1 MRSPRG
7 LRHDA
12 ARFRH
17 RGVGA
22 AFGRVEIDFGAHLAR
37 ARHHAR
43 VDVGS
48 FRLRGAG
55 SILSRFGREGF
66 GCGDVRPRNGA
77 LCGFSTIGTLEVPAN
92 GTRVRAVYSGDTV
105 IDPAYWG
112 ENAWIGVAT
121 KRIFA
126 LADQV
131 APEPA
136 YWLLLTA
143 THRSYRLMAGMF
155 REYYP
160 RPDQPTPPEV
170 QADMD
175 ALARAKFPAEYESS
189 RGVITLAR
197 ATPVRPE
204 RFDPAAES
212 RDDAEVRISRGPT
225 RAIGMAIFWSASRS
239 WNVRISP
246 RWAGVC
252 WESRRGPRNSALT
265 PSVAKSNHGAN
276 LCRAI
281 RGHFWKSPRVTYVGI
296 RTKNARWWYNCYRRN
311 RPPTSAPLTPRPQE
325 TCACG

>member
-22 AFGRVEIDFGAHLAR
+22 AFGRVEIDFVLTLRERDTTLALMSAHFDC
-37 ARHHAR
+37 
-43 VDVGS
+43 VVPD
-48 FRLRGAG
+48 
-55 SILSRFGREGF
+55 RFFGDLDAKDSVVAMFDRE
-66 GCGDVRPRNGA
+66 NGA

-121 KRIFA
+121 KRNFA

-189 RGVITLAR
+189 RGVITLSS

-204 RFDPAAES
+204 RFHPAAES
-212 RDDAEVRISRGPT
+212 RDDAEVRYLARANPGYRNGDFLVCVTLLERADLTAPGRRLLGEPSRP
-225 RAIGMAIFWSASRS
+225 A
-239 WNVRISP
+239 P
-246 RWAGVC
+246 
-252 WESRRGPRNSALT
+252 SALT

-296 RTKNARWWYNCYRRN
+296 RTKK
-311 RPPTSAPLTPRPQE
+311 
-325 TCACG
+325 CAMVV